1 MIWTGRQKKDLK
13 ETARYWDCVI
23 SRQKQKVG
31 ARHVVE
37 QAFRHSGRKLKTPK
51 TPKTFMETP
60 HRSLAIPVQDAKA
73 QAVGKK
79 ETLKRR
85 NTKFTNRRLTCRA
98 EIVKTDI

>member
-37 QAFRHSGRKLKTPK
+37 QDFRHFGRKLKTPK
-51 TPKTFMETP
+51 IAKTFMEIH
-60 HRSLAIPVQDAKA
+60 HRSLAIPVQYAKV
-73 QAVGKK
+73 QAVEKK
-79 ETLKRR
+79 KTLKR
-85 NTKFTNRRLTCRA
+85 
-98 EIVKTDI
+98 

>member
-37 QAFRHSGRKLKTPK
+37 QVFRHSGRKIKTPK
-51 TPKTFMETP
+51 IFMEIH
-60 HRSLAIPVQDAKA
+60 HRSLAIPVQYAKV

-79 ETLKRR
+79 KTLKR
-85 NTKFTNRRLTCRA
+85 
-98 EIVKTDI
+98 